1 MHDRPAQSGPLQR
14 APLQRGQDP
23 LTVLSIA
30 YPFAGVGPASVG
42 GAEQILATVEA
53 GLVAAGLRSVVVAQ
67 AGSQVAGTLLATPNP
82 EGVFTD
88 AARAETEAAH
98 QANIDRALHRFPVH
112 LVHMHGI
119 DFHRYRL
126 PAHIPVLVTLHLPPS
141 WYPESIWSLPPH
153 IHLQCVSQFQRQ
165 SCPEALRDR
174 LPVIRN
180 GVPMPPAGDT
190 RKRSFALLL
199 SRICP
204 EKNLHVALDAA
215 RLARVP
221 VLLAG
226 QVFPYPDHLRYFE
239 EQIRPRL
246 GPHARASDLAARG
259 SGPAAR
265 WLGPVGGPAKQR
277 LLASARCLLLPTL
290 APETSSLVA
299 IEALAAG
306 TPVVAFPSG
315 AIPEILEDGRTGLLV
330 HDVPTMAAAILRAS
344 PLAPKACRTSAR
356 ERFSATR
363 MLHEYLALY
372 ASLTNRTLPGVQPL
386 PAVIS

>member
-1 MHDRPAQSGPLQR
+1 M
-14 APLQRGQDP
+14 QDP

-30 YPFAGVGPASVG
+30 YPFAAVGPASVG

-53 GLVAAGLRSVVVAQ
+53 GLVDAGLHSVVVAQ
-67 AGSQVAGTLLATPNP
+67 AGSQIAGTLIPTPGP
-82 EGVFTD
+82 EGIL
-88 AARAETEAAH
+88 TEAVRTQVETAH
-98 QANIDRALHRFPVH
+98 QASVDRALSNFPVR

-153 IHLQCVSQFQRQ
+153 IHLQCVSESQRQ
-165 SCPEALRDR
+165 DCPASVRDR
-174 LPVIRN
+174 LPVIAN
-180 GVPMPPAGDT
+180 GVPLPPPTHT

-215 RLARVP
+215 RLAGVP

-246 GPHARASDLAARG
+246 GPHS
-259 SGPAAR
+259 R

-306 TPVVAFPSG
+306 TPVLAFPSG
-315 AIPEILEDGRTGLLV
+315 AIPEILEDGHTGFLV
-330 HDVPTMAAAILRAS
+330 HDAASMAAAIARAS
-344 PLAPKACRTSAR
+344 TLDPEACRSSAR
-356 ERFSATR
+356 ERFSAAR
-363 MLHEYLALY
+363 MLREYLALY
-372 ASLTNRTLPGVQPL
+372 ASLTNRILPRVQP
-386 PAVIS
+386 PIADIT

>member
-1 MHDRPAQSGPLQR
+1 MP
-14 APLQRGQDP
+14 APL
-23 LTVLSIA
+23 TILSIA
-30 YPFAGVGPASVG
+30 YPFAPVEPASAG

-53 GLVAAGLRSVVVAQ
+53 GLPAEGLRSVVVAQ
-67 AGSQVAGTLLATPNP
+67 AGSQVAGTLLATPGP
-82 EGVFTD
+82 EGILTEPV
-88 AARAETEAAH
+88 RAQGEAVH
-98 QANIDRALHRFPVH
+98 QANIDRAFTLFPID

-141 WYPESIWSLPPH
+141 WYPDTIWSMPPH
-153 IHLQCVSQFQRQ
+153 IHLQCVSESQRQ
-165 SCPEALRDR
+165 SCPEAVRNR
-174 LPVIRN
+174 LPVIVN
-180 GVPMPPAGDT
+180 GVPLPPPTPT
-190 RKRSFALLL
+190 RKRNFALLL

-215 RLARVP
+215 RLAQVP

-246 GPHARASDLAARG
+246 GPRC
-259 SGPAAR
+259 R

-315 AIPEILEDGRTGLLV
+315 AIPEILEDNRTGLLV
-330 HDVPTMAAAILRAS
+330 HDTTTMASAILRAS
-344 PLAPKACRTSAR
+344 TLDPEACRAAAR
-356 ERFSATR
+356 ERFSAAR
-363 MLHEYLALY
+363 MLREYLALY
-372 ASLTNRTLPGVQPL
+372 ASLTNRTPPRVQP
-386 PAVIS
+386 PIAAIS

>member
-1 MHDRPAQSGPLQR
+1 MRNSP
-14 APLQRGQDP
+14 DP

-30 YPFAGVGPASVG
+30 YPFAAVGPASVG

-53 GLVAAGLRSVVVAQ
+53 GLVAEGLRSVVIAQ
-67 AGSQVAGTLLATPNP
+67 AGSTVAGTLLATPDH
-82 EGVFTD
+82 EGILTE
-88 AARAETEAAH
+88 AIRAEIEAAH
-98 QANIDRALHRFPVH
+98 QANIDHALSRFPVH

-126 PAHIPVLVTLHLPPS
+126 PATLPILVTLHLPPS

-153 IHLQCVSQFQRQ
+153 IHLQCVSESQRQ
-165 SCPEALRDR
+165 ACPEAVRNH
-174 LPVIRN
+174 LPVIAN
-180 GVPMPPAGDT
+180 GVPLPPAGDT
-190 RKRSFALLL
+190 RKRNFALLL

-215 RLARVP
+215 KLANVP

-239 EQIRPRL
+239 KEIRPRL
-246 GPHARASDLAARG
+246 GVKARYI
-259 SGPAAR
+259 
-265 WLGPVGGPAKQR
+265 GPVGGPAKQR

-315 AIPEILEDGRTGLLV
+315 AIPEILEPGRTGFLV
-330 HDVPTMAAAILRAS
+330 HDAKSMAAAIHSAS
-344 PLAPKACRTSAR
+344 TLDPEACRAAAL
-356 ERFSATR
+356 ERFSAVR
-363 MLHEYLALY
+363 MLREYLALY
-372 ASLTNRTLPGVQPL
+372 ASLTNRILPGVQPL
-386 PAVIS
+386 SAAIS

>member
-1 MHDRPAQSGPLQR
+1 MP
-14 APLQRGQDP
+14 APL
-23 LTVLSIA
+23 TILSIA
-30 YPFAGVGPASVG
+30 YPFAPVVPTSVG

-53 GLVAAGLRSVVVAQ
+53 GLAAEGLRSVVVAQ
-67 AGSQVAGTLLATPNP
+67 AGSHVAGTLLASPTPAGTLNA
-82 EGVFTD
+82 T
-88 AARAETEAAH
+88 ARAQGHAAH
-98 QANIDRALHRFPVH
+98 QANIDRALDRFPVD

-126 PAHIPVLVTLHLPPS
+126 PAHLPVLVTLHLPPS
-141 WYPESIWSLPPH
+141 WYPDSIWSMPPH
-153 IHLQCVSQFQRQ
+153 IHLQCVSESQRQ
-165 SCPEALRDR
+165 ACPEAVRNR
-174 LPVIRN
+174 LPVIAN
-180 GVPMPPAGDT
+180 GVPLPPATPT

-215 RLARVP
+215 RLAKVP

-239 EQIRPRL
+239 AEIRPRL
-246 GPHARASDLAARG
+246 GLSASGLDPDASSL
-259 SGPAAR
+259 GPACR
-265 WLGPVGGPAKQR
+265 WLGPVGGLAKQR

-299 IEALAAG
+299 MEALAAR

-315 AIPEILEDGRTGLLV
+315 AIPEILEDGRTGFLV
-330 HDVPTMAAAILRAS
+330 HDTESMAAAILRTS
-344 PLAPKACRTSAR
+344 TLDPEACRASAR
-356 ERFSATR
+356 TRFSATR
-363 MLHEYLALY
+363 MIAEYLALY
-372 ASLTNRTLPGVQPL
+372 ASLTNRTLPRVQPL

>member
-1 MHDRPAQSGPLQR
+1 M
-14 APLQRGQDP
+14 QDL

-30 YPFAGVGPASVG
+30 FPFAAVGPASVG
-42 GAEQILATVEA
+42 GAEQILAILEA
-53 GLVAAGLRSVVVAQ
+53 GLVAQGLRSVVVAQ
-67 AGSQVAGTLLATPNP
+67 AGSQVAGTLLATPGASGILT
-82 EGVFTD
+82 E
-88 AARAETEAAH
+88 AARTQVEAAH
-98 QANIDRALHRFPVH
+98 QANIDRALESFPVH

-126 PAHIPVLVTLHLPPS
+126 PSHLPVLVTLHLPPS

-153 IHLQCVSQFQRQ
+153 IQLQCVSESQRKA
-165 SCPEALRDR
+165 CPEAVRDR
-174 LPVIRN
+174 LRVVAN
-180 GVPMPPAGDT
+180 GVSLPPVTPT

-204 EKNLHVALDAA
+204 EKNLHIALDAA

-246 GPHARASDLAARG
+246 GPHSRYI
-259 SGPAAR
+259 
-265 WLGPVGGPAKQR
+265 GPVGGPAKQR

-315 AIPEILEDGRTGLLV
+315 AIPEILEDGRTGFLV
-330 HDVPTMAAAILRAS
+330 HDAPTMAAA
-344 PLAPKACRTSAR
+344 LARVSTLDPEACRAAAR
-356 ERFSATR
+356 ERFSAAR

-372 ASLTNRTLPGVQPL
+372 ASLTNRILPGVQPL
-386 PAVIS
+386 SAVIS

>member
-1 MHDRPAQSGPLQR
+1 MHYSPDQSGQL
-14 APLQRGQDP
+14 P

-30 YPFAGVGPASVG
+30 YPFAAVGPASVG

-53 GLVAAGLRSVVVAQ
+53 GLVQVGLRSVVVAQ
-67 AGSQVAGTLLATPNP
+67 AGSQISGTLLATRHP
-82 EGVFTD
+82 EGILTEAV
-88 AARAETEAAH
+88 RAKIEAAH
-98 QANIDRALHRFPVH
+98 QANIDSALSRFPVH

-126 PAHIPVLVTLHLPPS
+126 PAHLPVLVTLHLPPS

-153 IHLQCVSQFQRQ
+153 LHLQCVSESQRQ
-165 SCPEALRDR
+165 ACPEGQRDH
-174 LPVIRN
+174 LPVIAN
-180 GVPMPPAGDT
+180 GVPLPSPT
-190 RKRSFALLL
+190 NPRKRNFALLL

-215 RLARVP
+215 RLANVP

-226 QVFPYPDHLRYFE
+226 QVFPYPEHLRYFE

-246 GPHARASDLAARG
+246 GPS
-259 SGPAAR
+259 AR

-306 TPVVAFPSG
+306 TPVIAFPSG
-315 AIPEILEDGRTGLLV
+315 AIPEILEEGRTGFLV
-330 HDVPTMAAAILRAS
+330 HDATTMAAAITRAS
-344 PLAPKACRTSAR
+344 TLDPEACRASAR
-356 ERFSATR
+356 ERFSAAR
-363 MLHEYLALY
+363 MLRGYLALY

-386 PAVIS
+386 IAAIT